1 MSFWTNIRVI
11 LQVHTYVDM
20 NYNKFKGQIEE
31 AIRQAPN
38 ITGSEGNTSIN
49 TLNFIE
55 GASSFKDGKTI
66 YYTDRCHIVIIGN
79 LRDRFI
85 EDTRKELKAFVK
97 HLRKYRDGM
106 FYVDYDVNIIRGYSK
121 KKLEDE
127 NRDKV

>member
-11 LQVHTYVDM
+11 LNVRTYVDM
-20 NYNKFKGQIEE
+20 DYNKFKGQIEE
-31 AIRQAPN
+31 AIRQAPS
-38 ITGSEGNTSIN
+38 ITGSERNAV
-49 TLNFIE
+49 IE
-55 GASSFKDGKTI
+55 TMDFMEGVSSFVNGETV
-66 YYTDRCHIVIIGN
+66 YYTDRCDIVIIGN

-106 FYVDYDVNIIRGYSK
+106 FYIDYDDNIIRGHYK

-127 NRDKV
+127 NRN